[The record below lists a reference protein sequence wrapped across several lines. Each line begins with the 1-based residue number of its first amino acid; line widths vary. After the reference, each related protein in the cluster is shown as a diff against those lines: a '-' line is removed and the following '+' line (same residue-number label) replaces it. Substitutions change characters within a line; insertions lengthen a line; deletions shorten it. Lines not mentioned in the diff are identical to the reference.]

1 MPSQTVTAASRT
13 KTPRSKI
20 IRRDLSNFLRDLLKE
35 RRPLDVIS
43 EAQILGYFEQVL
55 FELEKHEGHD
65 IGAIQPKAG

>member
-13 KTPRSKI
+13 KTSRSKI

-35 RRPLDVIS
+35 GRPLDVIS

-55 FELEKHEGHD
+55 FELEKYESHD
-65 IGAIQPKAG
+65 KGANN